1 MSDIDDVLERLVT
14 DAAFRDALADDPAT
28 ALAGYSLEEGDL
40 EVLAAT
46 LDDDGAS
53 EHGVEQRTSKSAILG
68 LIVGLAGG
76 GGGSSPTADPDLAAT
91 TAAAERGAPGAAPGG
106 IWTDHNDHDPGV
118 SRGPEIT
125 DLPHATEDEAMPFL
139 TYEFESPAD
148 DPSQVGGADA
158 RQAVGAQPDDPPS
171 EAESDE
177 PDSAGRVKV
186 QFHWDASTGDP
197 DTRSLA
203 EDDRPGDLRTPEE
216 DVEPALNAF
225 AQLTANGT
233 AVGEAPIEDLADEE
247 PARAEGTTSDNE
259 VMYTPVRLSAG
270 SGADDLAEPDSST
283 EVEGNEVSIETVVIQ
298 NEGFDPMS
306 GDVTMQTVGGIDVS
320 SDVDEGDGD
329 PEAPEAQGEPPRD

>member
-1 MSDIDDVLERLVT
+1 MSVEPGQSGSGKGQDDGDGKGNTMSDIDDVLERLVT

-76 GGGSSPTADPDLAAT
+76 GGGSSPKANGAVSASWDQLAVSRYIPGDTPSSGAPADLAEGGG
-91 TAAAERGAPGAAPGG
+91 TAGAGGSGEGAK
-106 IWTDHNDHDPGV
+106 
-118 SRGPEIT
+118 GPSEVR
-125 DLPHATEDEAMPFL
+125 DLPGNEAD
-139 TYEFESPAD
+139 SA
-148 DPSQVGGADA
+148 
-158 RQAVGAQPDDPPS
+158 
-171 EAESDE
+171 
-177 PDSAGRVKV
+177 DSAGRVKV

-225 AQLTANGT
+225 ARLTANGT
-233 AVGEAPIEDLADEE
+233 SVGEAPIDDLADEE
-247 PARAEGTTSDNE
+247 PARAEGTTSDDE
-259 VMYTPVRLSAG
+259 VMYVPVRRSAG
-270 SGADDLAEPDSST
+270 SGADDLAELNSST
-283 EVEGNEVSIETVVIQ
+283 EVEGNEVPIEPVVIQ
-298 NEGFDPMS
+298 NEGFDPTS
-306 GDVTMQTVGGIDVS
+306 GEPTIEVVGGIDVS
-320 SDVDEGDGD
+320 SDVVEGDGD
-329 PEAPEAQGEPPRD
+329 PEAPEAQGEPTRD